1 MANNKKELTELL
13 NAIGMTAEM
22 ALNFFRA
29 ILEAGGTTQEALV
42 LTQAFMAASIYG
54 KPKDTLLLA
63 LGGNMERLSL

>member
-13 NAIGMTAEM
+13 NAICMTAEM

-54 KPKDTLLLA
+54 KPKDK
-63 LGGNMERLSL
+63 EDE

>member
-29 ILEAGGTTQEALV
+29 ILKAGGTTQEALV
-42 LTQAFMAASIYG
+42 LIQAFMAASIYG
-54 KPKDTLLLA
+54 KPKDK
-63 LGGNMERLSL
+63 EDE